1 MFPQSLLG
9 ILNRSRAVCSGTDKQ
24 DLEFTESTLCF
35 GPTARGVPGFVGQ
48 AFPRKLCAGTRLT
61 ASSGTLD
68 RVGSGST
75 PERLQS
81 AGVTA
86 GDARASPLLFEPNH
100 SLKKGVVR
108 GK

>member
-9 ILNRSRAVCSGTDKQ
+9 ILNRSRAVSSGTDKQ
-24 DLEFTESTLCF
+24 DLESTESALCF
-35 GPTARGVPGFVGQ
+35 GPAARGVPGFVGQ
-48 AFPRKLCAGTRLT
+48 AFPRKLCAGTRLA
-61 ASSGTLD
+61 ASSEALD

-75 PERLQS
+75 PARLQS